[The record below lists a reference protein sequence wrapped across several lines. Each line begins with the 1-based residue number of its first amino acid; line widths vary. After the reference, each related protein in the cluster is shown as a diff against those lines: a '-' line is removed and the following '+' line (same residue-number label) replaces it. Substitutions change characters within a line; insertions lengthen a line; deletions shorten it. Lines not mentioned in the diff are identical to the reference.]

1 MSWVNLL
8 PMVTAFVAFILSIL
22 CLFAGTQTNLLGA
35 VDIFT
40 LYTPT
45 VGKHKGANDFY
56 SMHVMS
62 HCEGVREEEKNHVK
76 NCSKRSMLFS
86 FNPSKVLSEETGNTS
101 PSDLGWPRAITED
114 FHAFSVTSQSLGVF
128 YCIGLGFAGLVILER
143 LWSVILRGRGR
154 QLSVIELVL
163 LLLSFVMI
171 SIASIITT
179 VIAFQFVNLINYH
192 GEEAGVTAKYGSQF
206 LAMTWAAA
214 GLLMVGSVTSLADV
228 LLCRSR
234 VETGRGFLKSELV
247 IGDDRSVRSRE

>member
-143 LWSVILRGRGR
+143 LC
-154 QLSVIELVL
+154 
-163 LLLSFVMI
+163 FVMI